1 VVLAVYFSSSSFQ
14 VTVDEFIDGC
24 AKLQGEAT
32 ALETK
37 VLHLEA
43 VIFFLPTI
51 LFLMPFLTSCE
62 LISPSKKYIM
72 NNCLVMVVEC
82 TTYV

>member
-1 VVLAVYFSSSSFQ
+1 M
-14 VTVDEFIDGC
+14 DEFIDGC

-43 VIFFLPTI
+43 VIFFSPNDT
-51 LFLMPFLTSCE
+51 LFDALFDVLR
-62 LISPSKKYIM
+62 IDFAIKKIHHEQ
-72 NNCLVMVVEC
+72 LSSDGS
-82 TTYV
+82 

>member
-1 VVLAVYFSSSSFQ
+1 M
-14 VTVDEFIDGC
+14 DEFIDGC

-43 VIFFLPTI
+43 VIFFSPNDT
-51 LFLMPFLTSCE
+51 LFDALFDVCE
-62 LISPSKKYIM
+62 LISPSKKIHHEQ
-72 NNCLVMVVEC
+72 LSSDGS
-82 TTYV
+82 

>member
-1 VVLAVYFSSSSFQ
+1 M
-14 VTVDEFIDGC
+14 DEFIDGC

-43 VIFFLPTI
+43 VIFFSPNDT
-51 LFLMPFLTSCE
+51 LFDALFDVCE

>member
-1 VVLAVYFSSSSFQ
+1 MLFSWLLVAKVVEGEKQAKKQASLVVVASSCFFADGFQ
-14 VTVDEFIDGC
+14 VTVDEFIEGC

-43 VIFFLPTI
+43 V
-51 LFLMPFLTSCE
+51 
-62 LISPSKKYIM
+62 
-72 NNCLVMVVEC
+72 
-82 TTYV
+82 